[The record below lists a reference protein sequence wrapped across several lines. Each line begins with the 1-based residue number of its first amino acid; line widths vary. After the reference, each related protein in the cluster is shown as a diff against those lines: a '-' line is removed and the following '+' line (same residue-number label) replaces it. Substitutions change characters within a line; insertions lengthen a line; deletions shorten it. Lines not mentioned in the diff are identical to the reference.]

1 MDLESECTRG
11 FACYYLLFHSPRL
24 MVGLVSI
31 RLNLFDVRPAEW
43 FTFVAKINPKK
54 SATIKRGELMVDFPV
69 GGGFP

>member
-1 MDLESECTRG
+1 
-11 FACYYLLFHSPRL
+11 

-54 SATIKRGELMVDFPV
+54 SATRRRGELMVDFPV